1 MRALLERL
9 NLTALSTRER
19 ALVGIAVVGVIVFIG
34 TMVGLWFKDKLD
46 ESERRIEQKQ
56 SGMLKVDALASEYY
70 AAQDKNRQ
78 NVAKISRNRINL
90 FTYVDEA
97 ARRNGIS
104 LTEIK
109 EASSSARKG
118 ARKDTINEEA
128 VQVKINKTDMN
139 MLVRFLEEIESR
151 DKLVVLK
158 SMTLKRR
165 YDNDKLLDAKMKIS
179 TFKKKKG

>member
-19 ALVGIAVVGVIVFIG
+19 ALVGIAVAGVVVFVV
-34 TMVGLWFKDKLD
+34 TLVGLWFTGKLE
-46 ESERRIEQKQ
+46 ESELRIEQKQ
-56 SGMLKVDALASEYY
+56 SGMQKIELLAAEYF
-70 AAQDKNRQ
+70 AAQEQSRQ
-78 NVAKISRNRINL
+78 TESIIARNRINL
-90 FTYVDEA
+90 FKYVDEA

-109 EASSSARKG
+109 EASASARKG
-118 ARKDTINEEA
+118 ARKDTIREES
-128 VQVKINKTDMN
+128 VQVKINKADLN
-139 MLVRFLEEIESR
+139 MLVRFLEDIESR

-165 YDNDKLLDAKMKIS
+165 YDNDKLLDAKLKIS
-179 TFKKKKG
+179 TFKKKG